1 MISRGWKRRREG
13 VDVDCGSEFVFHPRE
28 RIAVC
33 PLAVDV
39 PCACFTAGTRSAF
52 TAGTREWVVGGDMGR
67 LKEAVIK
74 ILSGGRLLKNRLGD

>member
-1 MISRGWKRRREG
+1 MEIVRGWKRRRAG
-13 VDVDCGSEFVFHPRE
+13 VDCGTEFVFHPRE

-52 TAGTREWVVGGDMGR
+52 TAGTREWVMGGDIGS

-74 ILSGGRLLKNRLGD
+74 ISSGGRLLKNRLSD